1 MARRTAE
8 HHSQDSAAATSG
20 FGAGSWQEA
29 NAMRNSTNAAEY
41 GQAGLGLIF
50 PMYISDAFAARHV
63 ELDAER
69 ASGGGP
75 EDPGAWGAASIVP
88 GPKEARPPH
97 AKANASP
104 PTSGKLDDTS
114 ICGQGSDGT
123 RGQDW

>member
-8 HHSQDSAAATSG
+8 DQSQQSAATSG
-20 FGAGSWQEA
+20 FGVGSWQEA
-29 NAMRNSTNAAEY
+29 NAMHNSTNAAEY
-41 GQAGLGLIF
+41 EQVGLGLIF
-50 PMYISDAFAARHV
+50 PMYISDVFAARHV
-63 ELDAER
+63 ELGAER

-75 EDPGAWGAASIVP
+75 EDPGGWGAASIVP

-97 AKANASP
+97 LKANASP